1 MGAVGGRPH
10 CGWKEDGLGWWG
22 CRTALSGTALLP
34 WVSSCF
40 PDWLLLPPDCFL
52 LPGSVSTSPDWF
64 LLPRT
69 SSCFPDWFLLP
80 QTNFHFSWTGFYF
93 LDQFPFSRLVSVFQT
108 RFTSL
113 NSLLFLGPVSTSL
126 DLFLLPS
133 PVSSSHSSS
142 TSLCSLG
149 TLGENV
155 GSGRWWEVG
164 SGCGDSSLGRDAVG
178 RAPDI
183 EMEFGQL
190 LNVETELGQILM

>member
-1 MGAVGGRPH
+1 MWVERGWIGLVGLQDSTVWYSPIA
-10 CGWKEDGLGWWG
+10 LGQF
-22 CRTALSGTALLP
+22 LLP
-34 WVSSCF
+34 RLASAS
-40 PDWLLLPPDCFL
+40 PDCFL

-93 LDQFPFSRLVSVFQT
+93 LDQFPFSRLVSAFQT
-108 RFTSL
+108 GFTSL